1 MKALMMR
8 YVCGYLVVAMFVMGI
23 IPRVYA
29 GLSPSEAI
37 SILSFDRSSDLD
49 KIRKVLETKMIA
61 ERLKAFGFTPDEIE
75 KRLSQLS
82 NEQIHQLA
90 LHLDEIKVGGDGWA
104 VVIVLLL
111 VAILVGVIIYVTGHR
126 IVIERQK

>member
-1 MKALMMR
+1 MR

>member
-1 MKALMMR
+1 
-8 YVCGYLVVAMFVMGI
+8 
-23 IPRVYA
+23 
-29 GLSPSEAI
+29 
-37 SILSFDRSSDLD
+37 
-49 KIRKVLETKMIA
+49 MIA